1 MKLCIVFWGESYRS
15 GPQISRLRGTNDY
28 IKRQILA
35 SKSHISLINSL
46 KEKGVNIDTI
56 LNTYKLNEKD
66 DNNLMNYYKNFS
78 NLISTTFNNNI
89 FPSESDFLN
98 NMYDNVTAILD
109 NYDFILFIR
118 IDLYLKKYFIE
129 NVKLDINRIQFAH
142 IDSNQDINNIDI
154 NIINICQQIMIFPK
168 SLYYTI
174 LNKYIYN
181 STHGILSQLTKNG
194 ITYNSIGFIINT
206 MHICSTDL
214 GWNPLYIQVGR
225 NYNGT
230 YSINGASQNTII
242 YYYDIYK
249 HKFINDMS
257 YVIKQWEPYLNTDTL
272 EDNMI
277 LLNENNFED
286 INNI

>member
-1 MKLCIVFWGESYRS
+1 
-15 GPQISRLRGTNDY
+15 
-28 IKRQILA
+28 
-35 SKSHISLINSL
+35 
-46 KEKGVNIDTI
+46 
-56 LNTYKLNEKD
+56 
-66 DNNLMNYYKNFS
+66 
-78 NLISTTFNNNI
+78 
-89 FPSESDFLN
+89 
-98 NMYDNVTAILD
+98 MYDNVTAILD

-154 NIINICQQIMIFPK
+154 NTINICQQIMIFPK

-225 NYNGT
+225 NYNGR

-249 HKFINDMS
+249 HTFINDMS

-272 EDNMI
+272 EDNML